1 MTLVAAPARPD
12 ASPPAGPGAGPGAA
26 VPLDALL
33 AVRRLSVVPE
43 GDEFLVGDPARAE
56 YVLLPAVGVEV
67 LRLLRAGRS
76 VGEAA
81 AAIGPDVDVPDFAAT
96 LLELGFARRAP
107 AAGAA
112 GAAAG
117 AMAPGPARPA
127 AARAWRVPPGLL
139 RLVRRLTL
147 PQQRELDEA
156 HPPDLA
162 VARWYAVVSV
172 SGVALAVGFFFVYYL
187 PATLHL
193 IGWLAATVGAARI
206 TTLEFWTAL
215 LFAGVVLSPRA
226 LTVAVFVRDL
236 RRAHQARATSPGG

>member
-1 MTLVAAPARPD
+1 VLCAALIARLGHAEGWWALPPGASRALAALTLVQLAA
-12 ASPPAGPGAGPGAA
+12 
-26 VPLDALL
+26 
-33 AVRRLSVVPE
+33 
-43 GDEFLVGDPARAE
+43 LVAQG
-56 YVLLPAVGVEV
+56 Y
-67 LRLLRAGRS
+67 
-76 VGEAA
+76 
-81 AAIGPDVDVPDFAAT
+81 I
-96 LLELGFARRAP
+96 FARTDLYAVLIT
-107 AAGAA
+107 ATGCVNL
-112 GAAAG
+112 
-117 AMAPGPARPA
+117 
-127 AARAWRVPPGLL
+127 WRVNQLRLL

-193 IGWLAATVGAARI
+193 VGWLAATVGAARV

-236 RRAHQARATSPGG
+236 RRAHQARAAARRGSHGEPYDARAGSGARAATSPGG